1 MHLDNLGGDDFVES
15 VIGGE
20 PFAAPG
26 VGLVEVHLPSPTE
39 SFSFRSFFGEPWLLF
54 RSRYIS
60 AWAPPSTGH
69 DTSYLRKPSRSA
81 DGSKRCLETCGG
93 RHLQKAGCASLDECS
108 AAASFSALRLF
119 HVFCLVCFS
128 SRANKWNCRKAGE
141 RAMRYNHPMLRGWRT
156 LPECF
161 SRDVCDLGA

>member
-1 MHLDNLGGDDFVES
+1 MVHGDSYMHLDNLGGDDFVES

-26 VGLVEVHLPSPTE
+26 VGLADVQVPSPTE

-81 DGSKRCLETCGG
+81 DGSKRCLEICGG
-93 RHLQKAGCASLDECS
+93 RHLQKADCASLDECS
-108 AAASFSALRLF
+108 AAASFSALRIF
-119 HVFCLVCFS
+119 HVLCLVYLFFPS
-128 SRANKWNCRKAGE
+128 KQMELPQGRRAGHALQSP
-141 RAMRYNHPMLRGWRT
+141 YT
-156 LPECF
+156 T
-161 SRDVCDLGA
+161 S